1 MKKILAIALLTLVA
15 TTASAQY
22 HHHQQQY
29 QQQHQ
34 RHGHSIVPFVLGAVV
49 AGVIIESQRP
59 VVMQPIVVADPSIV
73 YIDGLIYRKELMF
86 VNGTYQ
92 EVLVRVYR
100 REDFHRN

>member
-15 TTASAQY
+15 TTASAQHRCCY
-22 HHHQQQY
+22 RQ
-29 QQQHQ
+29 
-34 RHGHSIVPFVLGAVV
+34 GHSFVPFVLGAVV
-49 AGVIIESQRP
+49 GGVIVESQRP
-59 VVMQPIVVADPSIV
+59 VIVTQPVIVADPSIV
-73 YIDGLIYRKELMF
+73 YIDGLMYHKELIF